1 MAPIVLPR
9 KRGPGRQAES
19 PGALEPRFAGATEY
33 WRHACRQL
41 TLIALGGIKL
51 VEPGDDLGA
60 IAVAAFAANGLV
72 PEAGDVLVV
81 AQKIVSKAEG
91 RYVDVA
97 TVEPSER
104 AIALAAEVDKDPRFV
119 EVVLSESKRVVRH
132 RPGLLI
138 VEHRLGFVM
147 ANAGIDHSNLP
158 TQAGGERVLL
168 LPEDPD
174 GSALALRTRL
184 VGAFGTDIAVI
195 VSDSFGRAWR
205 KGTVGVALG
214 AAGLPALI
222 DMRGHPDLFGRELLV
237 TETGFA
243 DEIAAAAG
251 LLMGQADEAVPMV
264 LVRGLAL
271 VRSGGA
277 RAPP

>member
-1 MAPIVLPR
+1 MPP
-9 KRGPGRQAES
+9 GPV
-19 PGALEPRFAGATEY
+19 
-33 WRHACRQL
+33 
-41 TLIALGGIKL
+41 TLRPLAGIKL

-60 IAVAAFAANGLV
+60 IALTAFSENRIF
-72 PEAGDVLVV
+72 PDDGDVLVV

-91 RYVDVA
+91 RYVDVT
-97 TVEPSER
+97 TVSPSER
-104 AIALAAEVDKDPRFV
+104 AVELARELDKDPRFV

-158 TQAGGERVLL
+158 EQAGAERVLL

-174 GSALALRTRL
+174 ASARVLQEHLAGACGARL
-184 VGAFGTDIAVI
+184 AVI
-195 VSDSFGRAWR
+195 IADSFGRPWR
-205 KGTVGVALG
+205 KGTVGIALG

-222 DMRGHPDLFGRELLV
+222 DLRGRPDLFGRALLV

-264 LVRGLAL
+264 LVRGLSWSAPEVSAAAL
-271 VRSGGA
+271 VRPA
-277 RAPP
+277 EHDLFR

>member
-1 MAPIVLPR
+1 MPR
-9 KRGPGRQAES
+9 RVNITG
-19 PGALEPRFAGATEY
+19 FAG
-33 WRHACRQL
+33 
-41 TLIALGGIKL
+41 IKM

-60 IAVAAFAANGLV
+60 IAVEAFTANGLV

-97 TVEPSER
+97 TVEPSEK
-104 AIALAAEVDKDPRFV
+104 AIALAAELDKDPRFV
-119 EVVLSESKRVVRH
+119 EVVLSQSKRVVRH

-138 VEHRLGFVM
+138 VEHRLGYVM
-147 ANAGIDHSNLP
+147 ANAGIDHSNVP
-158 TQAGGERVLL
+158 ADDGGERVLL

-174 GSALALRTRL
+174 GSARLLREQLAQ
-184 VGAFGTDIAVI
+184 VFGTEIGVI
-195 VSDSFGRAWR
+195 ISDSFGRAWR

-222 DMRGHPDLFGRELLV
+222 DLRGRPDLFGRELLV

-251 LLMGQADEAVPMV
+251 LLMGQADEAIPMV
-264 LVRGLAL
+264 LVRGLGWSAPEVPAAAL
-271 VRSGGA
+271 IRPA
-277 RAPP
+277 EHDLFR

>member
-1 MAPIVLPR
+1 MAPVRVTMTGL
-9 KRGPGRQAES
+9 A
-19 PGALEPRFAGATEY
+19 
-33 WRHACRQL
+33 
-41 TLIALGGIKL
+41 GIKL

-60 IAVAAFAANGLV
+60 IAVAAFAANGIV

-91 RYVDVA
+91 RYVDIA
-97 TVEPSER
+97 TAQPSER
-104 AIALAAEVDKDPRFV
+104 AIALAAELDKDPRFV

-147 ANAGIDHSNLP
+147 ANAGIDHSNIGVE
-158 TQAGGERVLL
+158 AGSERVLL
-168 LPEDPD
+168 LPVDPD
-174 GSALALRTRL
+174 GSAHALRQYL
-184 VGAFGTDIAVI
+184 IGAFGVGLGVI
-195 VSDSFGRAWR
+195 ISDSFGRPWR
-205 KGTVGVALG
+205 KGTVGVAIG
-214 AAGLPALI
+214 AAGLPALV
-222 DMRGHPDLFGRELLV
+222 DLRGHPDLFGRELLV

-264 LVRGLAL
+264 LVRGLAW
-271 VRSGGA
+271 S
-277 RAPP
+277 APDRPAGFLIRPAEHDLFR

>member
-1 MAPIVLPR
+1 MTR
-9 KRGPGRQAES
+9 KVTFT
-19 PGALEPRFAGATEY
+19 ALS
-33 WRHACRQL
+33 
-41 TLIALGGIKL
+41 GIKL

-60 IAVAAFAANGLV
+60 ISVAALRDNGLV
-72 PEAGDVLVV
+72 PNEGDVLVV

-91 RYVDVA
+91 RYVDVT

-104 AIALAAEVDKDPRFV
+104 AVALAAEVDKDPRFV
-119 EVVLSESKRVVRH
+119 EVVLSEAKRVVRQ

-147 ANAGIDHSNLP
+147 ANAGIDHSNVAAP
-158 TQAGGERVLL
+158 DGGERVLL

-174 GSALALRTRL
+174 GSAQALRQHL
-184 VGAFGTDIAVI
+184 AAVFGIGIGVVI
-195 VSDSFGRAWR
+195 SDSFGRPWR

-214 AAGLPALI
+214 AAGLPAFVDL
-222 DMRGHPDLFGRELLV
+222 RGRPDLFGRELLV

-251 LLMGQADEAVPMV
+251 LLMGQADEAIPMV
-264 LVRGLAL
+264 LVRGLTWSAPDLPVAAL
-271 VRSGGA
+271 IRPA
-277 RAPP
+277 EHDLFR

>member
-1 MAPIVLPR
+1 MP
-9 KRGPGRQAES
+9 S
-19 PGALEPRFAGATEY
+19 P
-33 WRHACRQL
+33 L
-41 TLIALGGIKL
+41 TLTALRGIKL
-51 VEPGDDLGA
+51 VEPGDDLGG
-60 IAVAAFAANGLV
+60 ITVDAFAANGLM
-72 PEAGDVLVV
+72 PETGDVLVV

-91 RYVDVA
+91 RYVDVT
-97 TVEPSER
+97 TVSPSER
-104 AIALAAEVDKDPRFV
+104 AIELARELDKDPRFV

-138 VEHRLGFVM
+138 VEHRLGLVM

-158 TQAGGERVLL
+158 TEDGVERVLL

-174 GSALALRTRL
+174 GSARVLQEHL
-184 VGAFGTDIAVI
+184 VGVFGKSIAVI
-195 VSDSFGRAWR
+195 ISDSFGRAWR

-264 LVRGLAL
+264 LVRGLSWSAPEVAAAAL
-271 VRSGGA
+271 IRPA
-277 RAPP
+277 EHDLFR

>member
-1 MAPIVLPR
+1 MPARRMIL
-9 KRGPGRQAES
+9 
-19 PGALEPRFAGATEY
+19 F
-33 WRHACRQL
+33 
-41 TLIALGGIKL
+41 ALGGIKL
-51 VEPGDDLGA
+51 VEPGDDLCA
-60 IAVAAFAANGLV
+60 IAVAAVAANRIV
-72 PEAGDVLVV
+72 PEPGDVLVV

-91 RYVDVA
+91 RYVDLT

-104 AIALAAEVDKDPRFV
+104 AVALAAEVDKDPRFV

-168 LPEDPD
+168 LPQNPD
-174 GSALALRTRL
+174 GSALALRTEL
-184 VGAFGTDIAVI
+184 VDTFGTEISVI
-195 VSDSFGRAWR
+195 ICDSFGRAWR
-205 KGTVGVALG
+205 KGTVGIALG

-222 DMRGHPDLFGRELLV
+222 DMRGQPDLFGRELLV

-264 LVRGLAL
+264 LVRGLGWSAPEVPAAAL
-271 VRSGGA
+271 IRPA
-277 RAPP
+277 EHDLFR

>member
-1 MAPIVLPR
+1 MP
-9 KRGPGRQAES
+9 
-19 PGALEPRFAGATEY
+19 AGS
-33 WRHACRQL
+33 L
-41 TLIALGGIKL
+41 TLTPLGGVKL

-60 IAVAAFAANGLV
+60 IVVAALSANGLT
-72 PEAGDVLVV
+72 PEQGDVLVV

-97 TVEPSER
+97 AVQPSER

-119 EVVLSESKRVVRH
+119 EIVLSEAKRVVRH

-147 ANAGIDHSNLP
+147 ANAGIDHSNVSSED
-158 TQAGGERVLL
+158 GVERVLL

-174 GSALALRTRL
+174 GSARALQEHLAGVYGTR
-184 VGAFGTDIAVI
+184 IAVI
-195 VSDSFGRAWR
+195 ISDSFGRAWR

-214 AAGLPALI
+214 AAGLPSLI
-222 DMRGHPDLFGRELLV
+222 DLRGHPDLFGRELLV

-251 LLMGQADEAVPMV
+251 LLMGQADEGVPIV
-264 LVRGLAL
+264 LVRGLGWSAPEMPAAAL
-271 VRSGGA
+271 IRPA
-277 RAPP
+277 EHDLFR

>member
-1 MAPIVLPR
+1 M
-9 KRGPGRQAES
+9 PGKVTLT
-19 PGALEPRFAGATEY
+19 ALT
-33 WRHACRQL
+33 
-41 TLIALGGIKL
+41 GIKL

-60 IAVAAFAANGLV
+60 ITVAALTENGLV

-91 RYVDVA
+91 RYVDVT
-97 TVEPSER
+97 TVEPSEE
-104 AIALAAEVDKDPRFV
+104 AVTLAAELDKDPRFV
-119 EVVLSESKRVVRH
+119 EVVLSQSKRVVRH

-138 VEHRLGFVM
+138 VEHKLGYVM
-147 ANAGIDHSNLP
+147 ANAGIDHSNIP
-158 TQAGGERVLL
+158 AGDGVERVLL

-174 GSALALRTRL
+174 GSARSLRERL
-184 VGAFGTDIAVI
+184 ERVFGTRIAVI
-195 VSDSFGRAWR
+195 ISDSFGRPWR

-222 DMRGHPDLFGRELLV
+222 DLRGQPDLFGRELLV

-251 LLMGQADEAVPMV
+251 LLMGQADEAAPIV
-264 LVRGLAL
+264 LVRGLSWSAPEVAAAAL
-271 VRSGGA
+271 IRSA
-277 RAPP
+277 EHDLFR

>member
-1 MAPIVLPR
+1 M
-9 KRGPGRQAES
+9 
-19 PGALEPRFAGATEY
+19 
-33 WRHACRQL
+33 
-41 TLIALGGIKL
+41 LIPLVGIKL
-51 VEPGDDLGA
+51 VEPGDDLGG
-60 IAVAAFAANGLV
+60 IAVAAFAANGIA
-72 PEAGDVLVV
+72 PETGDVLVV

-91 RYVDVA
+91 RYVDVT

-158 TQAGGERVLL
+158 TQGGTERVLL

-174 GSALALRTRL
+174 GSARSMREHIRNSF
-184 VGAFGTDIAVI
+184 GADIAII
-195 VSDSFGRAWR
+195 VSDSFGRPWR

-214 AAGLPALI
+214 SAGLPALI
-222 DMRGHPDLFGRELLV
+222 DLRGHPDLFGRELLV

-264 LVRGLAL
+264 VVRGLGWSAPEAPAAAL
-271 VRSGGA
+271 IRPA
-277 RAPP
+277 EHDLFR